1 MSESSS
7 MDNEAHSKGILSFRR
22 RARPLCSCA
31 RNCPFRGSLMKKSTH
46 SDRLFIYGAMRSP
59 TAVSFTAHS
68 FTRRLPVIKVWHR
81 IYASRLSPAHIGAHR
96 ERSEDRY
103 HDSGANEGD
112 DKVLPHRSGIG

>member
-1 MSESSS
+1 MLYFGGGKEG
-7 MDNEAHSKGILSFRR
+7 E
-22 RARPLCSCA
+22 PLT
-31 RNCPFRGSLMKKSTH
+31 SLP
-46 SDRLFIYGAMRSP
+46 AMRSP